1 MNMNDKNYWQHR
13 FETDWEEAHGPEQ
26 SFLHYQI
33 LIERLPKWLKKEIK
47 KYNYSLCDMGC
58 GMGEGSQ
65 LLHEN
70 FPESNVI
77 GVDFARAAIEK
88 ANSNY
93 KNHKVSFICDDIF
106 DIDKNF
112 DVIITSHTLEH
123 FKDPFFIA
131 KKLSKK
137 CKYLIIAVPFR
148 ENPLYEEHLFY
159 FDYDSFPLSLDSKQ
173 LLFYK
178 EVEPTFFDAG
188 NYFLKEQIIV
198 VYGDNTPSKNFSLN
212 ELNNL
217 NYDEKWE
224 MRGKLDQE
232 LRLKNET
239 ISHLNQKLK
248 IKDDELSHLN
258 HEINEFKNRKAI
270 KWANKIKKL

>member
-1 MNMNDKNYWQHR
+1 M
-13 FETDWEEAHGPEQ
+13 
-26 SFLHYQI
+26 
-33 LIERLPKWLKKEIK
+33 
-47 KYNYSLCDMGC
+47 
-58 GMGEGSQ
+58 
-65 LLHEN
+65 
-70 FPESNVI
+70 
-77 GVDFARAAIEK
+77 
-88 ANSNY
+88 
-93 KNHKVSFICDDIF
+93 
-106 DIDKNF
+106 
-112 DVIITSHTLEH
+112 
-123 FKDPFFIA
+123 
-131 KKLSKK
+131 
-137 CKYLIIAVPFR
+137 
-148 ENPLYEEHLFY
+148 YEEHLFY

-212 ELNNL
+212 ELNNF

>member
-1 MNMNDKNYWQHR
+1 MNDKNYWQHR

-26 SFLHYQI
+26 SALHYQI
-33 LIERLPKWLKKEIK
+33 LIERLPEWLKREIK

-77 GVDFARAAIEK
+77 GVDFAQAAIEK

-123 FKDPFFIA
+123 FEDPFFIA
-131 KKLSKK
+131 KKLSTK
-137 CKYLIIAVPFR
+137 CKYLIISVPFR

-159 FDYDSFPLSLDSKQ
+159 FDYESFPLSLDSKQ

-198 VYGDNTPSKNFSLN
+198 VYGDNTHSRNFSLN
-212 ELNNL
+212 ELNNF

-239 ISHLNQKLK
+239 ISQLNQKLK
-248 IKDDELSHLN
+248 IKNDELNHLN
-258 HEINEFKNRKAI
+258 HEIDEFKNRKAI